1 MIRIQNIYHML
12 AYAFQTLQRQ
22 DYRDIAAEEFDNTAD
37 LLAEILARGVSLQLK
52 RGLGREYVDR
62 EEALF
67 SPRGKIE
74 LSESLKT
81 RSILRRQLVC
91 SYDEFSTDTRMN
103 RILKATIVLLI
114 RSDIDKA
121 RKKALR
127 RLLPYFADVDD
138 VDLPGEDWHMH
149 FDRNNQ
155 IYRMLMNVCWL
166 VMKGLLQTQKDGSF
180 RMVDFLDEQ
189 CISHLYEK
197 FILEYYRREHP
208 ELSTGAS
215 YISWALDDG
224 FDDMLPAMHTDIT
237 LKRGR
242 IVLIIDAKYYSH
254 TMQQQFDKLSV
265 HSGNLYQI
273 FTYVKNKEAELVG
286 TPEPHSVSGML
297 LYAKT
302 DEDVQPDGVY
312 QMSGNQISVQTLDL
326 DQPFETI
333 CSKLDGIADAH
344 FSKKVAMFE
353 SLTKHLSAI
362 ENAERFGNWVVDRE
376 SKGTIDDPIQMP
388 YVNYGTTVTDVEK
401 AIYDFVDKHPEYEL
415 THYHDILERNG
426 LKWDSRVMSEADV
439 SELDGQAVMAL
450 LLGAVRAERFCEG
463 ALLGFFDDGSVRR
476 WLLRLREIDEM
487 TG

>member
-1 MIRIQNIYHML
+1 MIRLQNIYHML

-155 IYRMLMNVCWL
+155 TYRMLMNVCWL

-189 CISHLYEK
+189 CMSHLYEK

-362 ENAERFGNWVVDRE
+362 ENAERFGNWVVDRD
-376 SKGTIDDPIQMP
+376 SKDTMDGPIEMP
-388 YVNYGTTVTDVEK
+388 YVNYETMVTDVEK
-401 AIYDFVDKHPEYEL
+401 TIYDFVDEHPEYDL
-415 THYHDILERNG
+415 THYHDILKRNN
-426 LKWDSRVMSEADV
+426 LTWDRRVMSEADV

-450 LLGAVRAERFCEG
+450 LLGAVRAERFCDR
-463 ALLGFFDDGSVRR
+463 ALLSFFEDGSVRR